1 VKGNF
6 HARFLGGR
14 GRVNRLRLPG
24 AAYASD
30 KMSTITRISLLVL
43 MATMLLSCSQHSAV
57 EQRAQAYLQPLLHSG
72 ESTTNII
79 ARFGTPFGQAKTSV
93 PGLTTWSFQL
103 PDKDRAALPAEVF
116 GFTAFVTNSQLVSWE
131 PIYQK

>member
-1 VKGNF
+1 
-6 HARFLGGR
+6 
-14 GRVNRLRLPG
+14 
-24 AAYASD
+24 
-30 KMSTITRISLLVL
+30 MSTIIRVSLLLL
-43 MATMLLSCSQHSAV
+43 MATVLLSCRRQSAV
-57 EQRAQAYLQPLLHSG
+57 EQRAQKYLQPLLHSG

-103 PDKDRAALPAEVF
+103 PDKDRAALPTAVF
-116 GFTAFVTNSQLVSWE
+116 GFTAFITNSQLVSWE